1 MSKQVF
7 TYASNL
13 DFCSGFGLAY
23 PIKSTPRGNLG
34 HLSISGELRQ
44 RTDEGSAGNPLKSEI
59 EIADADRNDSQ
70 NRHLSSSPRKRV
82 RGERETC
89 PLVFPSWEVQ
99 VGLRLRIRSDWY
111 VAEIFFWAGNWDEI
125 YRIHARK
132 KVEVGLS
139 TVVFIS
145 VHSVCRGRIATA
157 GSKGPPLS
165 ILILRD
171 APIIY
176 SPRLP
181 HAFSHILT
189 LVKKISSS
197 LLIGAV

>member
-1 MSKQVF
+1 MFDPHVPYSRMSKQMF

-99 VGLRLRIRSDWY
+99 VGLRLRIRSD
-111 VAEIFFWAGNWDEI
+111 
-125 YRIHARK
+125 
-132 KVEVGLS
+132 
-139 TVVFIS
+139 
-145 VHSVCRGRIATA
+145 
-157 GSKGPPLS
+157 
-165 ILILRD
+165 
-171 APIIY
+171 
-176 SPRLP
+176 
-181 HAFSHILT
+181 
-189 LVKKISSS
+189 
-197 LLIGAV
+197 